1 MIRSGA
7 ISTATV
13 TSRVRNVQTGLQ
25 HCQNADTKIQSWLML
40 TTMKKTYLFRIDTVG
55 ENLGWASMTDQ
66 QRVTLFGKIAA
77 LETLQLGPRIN
88 QTTLEKKIVCTH
100 LVWNTAMNG
109 IT

>member
-1 MIRSGA
+1 ME

-13 TSRVRNVQTGLQ
+13 TSRVKNAPTGPQ
-25 HCQNADTKIQSWLML
+25 HCQNAVKKVQCWSML
-40 TTMKKTYLFRIDTVG
+40 TTMKKTYLYRIDAMG
-55 ENLGWASMTDQ
+55 KNLGWASMTDQ
-66 QRVTLFGKIAA
+66 QRVTSFGPVAD

-109 IT
+109 MT